1 MNEQKNESIEE
12 VMKELLKTLNSKIAE
27 RMKTKNSK

>member
-27 RMKTKNSK
+27 RMKNKNSN